1 VNEPIEL
8 TFGLACEPA
17 HAFEVWT
24 RRTSLW
30 WPKGHSVS
38 GDPQL
43 EVVFEP
49 RAGGRIL
56 ERTPAGEEHVWGEV
70 TGWEPPRR
78 LAYRWHLRQD
88 PADATDVEVTFGGA
102 PGGGTEVRIVHGGW
116 ERLGERA
123 AALRDRNRGG
133 WDGLLPHF
141 IAVCGAPA
149 RPPGSQEEHP

>member
-1 VNEPIEL
+1 MEPIEL
-8 TFGLACEPA
+8 SFAVDCEPA

-43 EVVFEP
+43 EVAFEP
-49 RAGGRIL
+49 HAGGRIV
-56 ERTPAGEEHVWGEV
+56 ERTAAGEEHVWGEI
-70 TGWEPPRR
+70 TEWEPPRR
-78 LAYRWHLRQD
+78 LAYRWHLRQER
-88 PADATDVEVTFGGA
+88 ADATDVEITFEAA
-102 PGGGTEVRIVHGGW
+102 PGGTQVTIVHGGW
-116 ERLGERA
+116 ERLGTRA

-141 IAVCGAPA
+141 TAACGALA
-149 RPPGSQEEHP
+149 RPADPAEKEHR